1 MATQLCQQ
9 CQQSH
14 PGRICDCGEKGD
26 CVETI
31 GVNEI
36 ARRCNEPLK
45 DEED

>member
-14 PGRICDCGEKGD
+14 PSRVCDYGETGD

-31 GVNEI
+31 GVNEV
-36 ARRCNEPLK
+36 ALPCNEPSK